1 MSNVPSLQSA
11 SLAPTNIQV
20 GPGMLWTNVTKP
32 ADTAYLVV
40 SGNLS
45 GATDQRVY
53 GPVLFTVSGTFVGST
68 IGASTFTYKPTF
80 VDVQIEQS
88 VSIVEKVLNTE
99 TASCQFSIAELTAEN
114 MQITGPG
121 SYWNQPV
128 ATVSSSTDAYQA
140 GQTIHKLTIG
150 GLRLVAPQCI
160 AFISANR
167 RISLTN
173 AGSSQAY
180 SYVFCGYNAVA
191 VDGFNMPFERGKETV
206 YQTKFDMIAD
216 TSRTIGDQLFQM
228 AVRMS
233 S

>member
-1 MSNVPSLQSA
+1 MGNVPTLQSA

-32 ADTAYLVV
+32 ADTTYLVV

-53 GPVLFTVSGTFVGST
+53 GPVLYTVSGTFVGST
-68 IGASTFTYKPTF
+68 VGASTFSYKPTF
-80 VDVQIEQS
+80 VDIQIEQS

-121 SYWNQPV
+121 EYWHQPV
-128 ATVSSSTDAYQA
+128 ATVTTATDAYQA
-140 GQTIHKLTIG
+140 GQTLHKLTIG

-167 RISLTN
+167 RIT
-173 AGSSQAY
+173 AGGGASTQAY
-180 SYVFCGYNAVA
+180 SYVFCGYNAIA
-191 VDGFNMPFERGKETV
+191 VDGFNLPFERGKETV
-206 YQTKFDMIAD
+206 YQTKFDMVAD
-216 TSRTIGDQLFQM
+216 TARTIGDQLFQM
-228 AVRMS
+228 VTRMS
-233 S
+233 A